1 MENKNVPNN
10 KTTDENKVVNN
21 KAIDGNKVVDNK
33 VKNRV
38 SSNGGFKKYRKPY
51 RTYNKINDKEENIT
65 EKTEKIKTENVN
77 ISSRKKTDDNLVEKK
92 QFKNS
97 VPKVKK
103 DTVIKTNIKTNKDVT
118 NKELTENPNKKAYMK
133 KNKEKGGEK
142 VRKEKDKIKIIPL
155 GGFNEIGKNLT
166 VIEYKNDIVIV
177 DCGLKFPDDDMLG
190 IDVVIPDVTYLL
202 KNKDRVKGIFLTH
215 GHEDH
220 IGALPYILKQINVP
234 VYGTKLTLGIVQIK
248 LKEHGI
254 LSTVDLK
261 YIKPK
266 DIVKLDNVS
275 VEFIRTSH
283 SIADS
288 VAIAVHTP
296 AGVVLHTGD
305 FKIDYTP
312 IDGCV
317 ADLARFAEL
326 GKKGVAVMLA
336 DSTNVERP
344 GYTMSESTV
353 GESFENIFF
362 SAKGRIIVATFASNI
377 HRIQQIIQAA
387 SKYGRKVAVSGRSM
401 ENIMAVAIELGY
413 IKIDKETLINVDAI
427 SKYND
432 NQVAII
438 TTGSQG
444 EPMSALSRMA
454 ASEHKKVNIQE
465 GDTVIISATPI
476 PGNEKLVSKVI
487 NQLFKK
493 GADVIYEAL
502 ADVHVSGHACQEELK
517 LMHTLVKPKFFIPAH
532 GEYRHL
538 KQHGE
543 LAVKLG
549 MPERNVYLGEN
560 GDVIELSRDSI
571 RKVSSVTSGQVF
583 VDGLGVGDVGN
594 IVLRDRK
601 HLSQDGILT
610 VVVTIEKDTCTVI
623 AGPDII
629 SRGFVYV
636 RESED
641 LMDGARELVK
651 QVLKECEENK
661 IKEWPTIKGNIREVL
676 RGYLYEKTKR
686 RPMILPIIME
696 V

>member
-1 MENKNVPNN
+1 MRRER
-10 KTTDENKVVNN
+10 E
-21 KAIDGNKVVDNK
+21 
-33 VKNRV
+33 
-38 SSNGGFKKYRKPY
+38 
-51 RTYNKINDKEENIT
+51 
-65 EKTEKIKTENVN
+65 
-77 ISSRKKTDDNLVEKK
+77 
-92 QFKNS
+92 
-97 VPKVKK
+97 
-103 DTVIKTNIKTNKDVT
+103 
-118 NKELTENPNKKAYMK
+118 
-133 KNKEKGGEK
+133 
-142 VRKEKDKIKIIPL
+142 KIKIIPL
-155 GGFNEIGKNLT
+155 GGLNEIGKNLT
-166 VIEYKNDIVIV
+166 VIEYKNDIVVI

-190 IDVVIPDVTYLL
+190 IDVVIPDVNYLI
-202 KNKDRVKGIFLTH
+202 KNRERVKGIFLTH

-220 IGALPYILKQINVP
+220 IGALPYVLKQINVP
-234 VYGTKLTLGIVQIK
+234 VYGTKLTLGIVQTK
-248 LKEHGI
+248 LKEHGL
-254 LSTVDLK
+254 LSSVELK
-261 YIKPK
+261 YVKPK
-266 DIVKLDNVS
+266 DIVKLENVS

-288 VAIAVHTP
+288 AAIAIHTP
-296 AGVVLHTGD
+296 LGVVLHTGD
-305 FKIDYTP
+305 FKIDFTP

-317 ADLARFAEL
+317 ADLTRFAEL
-326 GKKGVAVMLA
+326 GKRGVTVMLA

-353 GESFENIFF
+353 GESFEKIFF
-362 SAKGRIIVATFASNI
+362 TAKGRIIVATFASNI
-377 HRIQQIIQAA
+377 HRIQQIIEAA
-387 SKYGRKVAVSGRSM
+387 SRHGRKVAVSGRSM

-413 IKIDKETLINVDAI
+413 IKLEKDILINIDAI

-432 NQVAII
+432 DQIVII

-454 ASEHKKVNIQE
+454 SSDHKKVNITE

-476 PGNEKLVSKVI
+476 PGNEKLISKVI

-493 GADVIYEAL
+493 GAQVIYE
-502 ADVHVSGHACQEELK
+502 VHVSGHACQEELK
-517 LMHTLVKPKFFIPAH
+517 LMQILVKPKFFIPVH

-543 LAVKLG
+543 LAMKLG
-549 MPERNVYLGEN
+549 LPEKNVYIGEN
-560 GDVIELSRDSI
+560 GDVIELTRDSI
-571 RKVSSVTSGQVF
+571 KKSASVVSGQVF

-610 VVVTIEKDTCTVI
+610 VVTIEKQSGTVI

-641 LMDGARELVK
+641 LMEEARILVRDALK
-651 QVLKECEENK
+651 QCEENK
-661 IKEWPTIKGNIREVL
+661 ITEWPTIKANIREVL
-676 RGYLYEKTKR
+676 RVYLYEKTKR